1 MSDTISRPAMP
12 LYVIGHKNPDTD
24 AICSAI
30 GNAEF
35 LRTHGYPEA
44 RAARCGELLPR
55 TEWVLKQAG
64 VESPEYIPDVTP
76 TAEDIC
82 TKNVISVLP
91 SDTFLTAYNLMTK
104 YNFNSIPVVDE
115 DGKIHGILRFLDL
128 LNLLMP
134 SNLTGMSVRTVVACL
149 SNIAKTLDA
158 TCITDGPL
166 SEHDHEII
174 LLVGASS
181 EPTIRTRLSIYQ
193 SKGLADKLL
202 VICGDRPN
210 VQLYAIEA
218 GVRALV
224 TTADVRP
231 ASDLVEIA
239 NERGVTIL
247 STKWDTASVGKLI
260 QCSRRVSDVVQRN
273 FASFDKETPL
283 DVIQSTAAHKR
294 QDIFPVTDK
303 HTHKMVGLISKTD
316 LVDPPRLRVA
326 LVDHNEFAQA
336 VNGIEEA
343 EIVEVMDHHRL
354 GAQITSR
361 DPIRFVLEPLG
372 STSTLVARRFYHR
385 DAVPTRGTAICLCAG
400 ILSDTLN
407 LTSPTTTDMD
417 RKMLEWLTGLTGID
431 PAKFTREFFSIG
443 SVFGSGADAATIVHM
458 DCKQFEEQGSR
469 ISLSQ
474 VEEAGLFGFKDMRA
488 SLEEELERIVA
499 DDKCRLACLM
509 ITDVMK
515 HDSLLLVAGDK
526 NVIDAIEFE
535 RIDDTLFSAP
545 SVVSRKKQLFPA
557 ISRALQ
563 VAR

>member
-1 MSDTISRPAMP
+1 MSDSPSRAEMP

-35 LRTHGYPEA
+35 LRAHGYPNA
-44 RAARCGELLPR
+44 KAARCGDLLPR
-55 TEWVLKQAG
+55 TSWVLEKAG
-64 VESPEYIPDVTP
+64 VDIPEYIPDVTP
-76 TAEDIC
+76 TAGDIC
-82 TKNVISVLP
+82 TRNVISVLP
-91 SDTFLTAYNLMTK
+91 GDTFLTAYNLMTRH
-104 YNFNSIPVVDE
+104 NFNSIPVVDE
-115 DGKIHGILRFLDL
+115 TGKLHGILRFLDL

-134 SNLTGMSVRTVVACL
+134 SNMTDMSVRTVVACL

-158 TCITDGPL
+158 TTITSAPL

-193 SKGLADKLL
+193 SKGLAGKLL

-224 TTADVRP
+224 TTANVHP
-231 ASDLVEIA
+231 SGDLVEIA

-260 QCSRRVSDVVQRN
+260 QCSRRVSDVVQRECVT
-273 FASFDKETPL
+273 FDESTPL
-283 DVIQSTAAHKR
+283 GVIQSTAAHKR
-294 QDIFPVTDK
+294 QDIFPVVENHSQK
-303 HTHKMVGLISKTD
+303 VVGLISKTD

-326 LVDHNEFAQA
+326 LVDHNELGQA

-361 DPIRFVLEPLG
+361 DPIRFVIEPLG
-372 STSTLVARRFYHR
+372 STSTLVARRFFHR
-385 DAVPTRGTAICLCAG
+385 DQKPSHGTAMCLAAG

-407 LTSPTTTDMD
+407 LTSPTTTEADKDML
-417 RKMLEWLTGLTGID
+417 RWLTTLTGID
-431 PAKFTREFFSIG
+431 PEVFTREFFSVG
-443 SVFGSGADAATIVHM
+443 SVFGSDANARAIVNM
-458 DCKQFEEQGSR
+458 DRKRFEEPGGK

-474 VEEAGLFGFKDMRA
+474 VEEVGLFGFKDMREQ
-488 SLEEELERIVA
+488 LENELKRIV
-499 DDKCRLACLM
+499 KEEGCRIACLL
-509 ITDVMK
+509 ITDVLK
-515 HDSLLLVAGDK
+515 HDSLLLTAGDK
-526 NVIDAIEFE
+526 EVIAAIEYE
-535 RIDDTLFSAP
+535 HIDDTLFAAP

-557 ISRALQ
+557 IARALNA
-563 VAR
+563 VR

>member
-1 MSDTISRPAMP
+1 MSDHTSRIGSP
-12 LYVIGHKNPDTD
+12 LYVIGHRNPDTD

-30 GNAEF
+30 GNAEY
-35 LRTHGYPEA
+35 LRTHGYPNA

-55 TEWVLKQAG
+55 TAWVLERAG
-64 VESPEYIPDVTP
+64 VPVPEYISDVAP
-76 TAEDIC
+76 TAGDIC
-82 TKNVISVLP
+82 TRNVISIAP
-91 SDTFLTAYNLMTK
+91 GDTFLMAYNLMK
-104 YNFNSIPVVDE
+104 QHNFDSIPVVDAE
-115 DGKIHGILRFLDL
+115 GKLHGILRFLDL

-134 SNLTGMSVRTVVACL
+134 SNMTDMSVRTVVACL

-158 TCITDGPL
+158 TPITSAPL

-181 EPTIRTRLSIYQ
+181 EPTIRTRLSIFK
-193 SKGLADKLL
+193 SKGIAGKLL

-224 TTADVRP
+224 ITADVHP

-260 QCSRRVSDVVQRN
+260 LCSRRVSDVVQRECVT
-273 FASFDKETPL
+273 FDESVPL
-283 DVIQSTAAHKR
+283 AAIQSTAAHKR
-294 QDIFPVTDK
+294 QDIFPVVNF
-303 HTHKMVGLISKTD
+303 HTQKVTGLISKND

-326 LVDHNEFAQA
+326 LVDHNELGQA

-343 EIVEVMDHHRL
+343 EIVEVMDHHRI

-361 DPIRFVLEPLG
+361 DPIRFVIEPLG
-372 STSTLVARRFYHR
+372 ATSTLVARRFYHR
-385 DAVPTRGTAICLCAG
+385 DLQPSPGTAICLAAG

-407 LTSPTTTDMD
+407 LTSPTSTDMD
-417 RKMLEWLTGLTGID
+417 RKMLEWLTGLTGIN
-431 PAKFTREFFSIG
+431 AEAFTHEFFSIG
-443 SVFGSGADAATIVHM
+443 SVFGPGADASAIVNM
-458 DCKQFEEQGSR
+458 DRKRFEEPDGK

-474 VEEAGLFGFKDMRA
+474 VEEVGLFGFHDMRRQ
-488 SLEEELERIVA
+488 LEEELGRIVDA
-499 DDKCRLACLM
+499 EKCRLACLL
-509 ITDVMK
+509 ITDVLK
-515 HDSLLLVAGDK
+515 HDSLLLAAGDK
-526 NVIDAIEFE
+526 EVIEAIEYE
-535 RIDDTLFSAP
+535 RIDDTLFSAQ

-557 ISRALQ
+557 IARALRS
-563 VAR
+563 VR